1 MEKNG
6 LITRTDSKIDTRKK
20 EVNLTLESIKRYNEM
35 EDRLNSFEKNL
46 TLGISSYELNIF
58 YKVIDKINLNIEKKG
73 NKHD

>member
-1 MEKNG
+1 
-6 LITRTDSKIDTRKK
+6 
-20 EVNLTLESIKRYNEM
+20 M